1 MTRTRA
7 TTNANPERPAGA
19 RSLPA
24 TQTLA
29 DLEKI
34 RGACKAMV
42 RRRAAS
48 SGGLVLIPIPGADI
62 AGDIGLL
69 LELIPAIN
77 RKFGLSPEQIE
88 DLDTARR
95 LAIYAMVRKS
105 GAVMVGQTI
114 TKKLVVSALQKV
126 AVRLG
131 AKQVLKY
138 IPFAG
143 QAAAV
148 ALSVSAMLY
157 LGNSHVDACFEI
169 ACGTIE
175 EK

>member
-1 MTRTRA
+1 MS
-7 TTNANPERPAGA
+7 PP
-19 RSLPA
+19 
-24 TQTLA
+24 
-29 DLEKI
+29 EKI
-34 RGACKAMV
+34 RSNLPVVPMTLAELEKVRASCKAMV

-48 SGGLVLIPIPGADI
+48 SGGLALIPIPGADI

-77 RKFGLSPEQIE
+77 RKFGLSLEQIE
-88 DLDTARR
+88 ELELGHRVV
-95 LAIYAMVRKS
+95 IYALVRKS
-105 GAVMVGQTI
+105 GAMMVGQTI
-114 TKKLVVSALQKV
+114 TRKLIVSALQKV
-126 AVRLG
+126 AVRMG

-148 ALSVSAMLY
+148 ALSVSAMMY

-169 ACGTIE
+169 ASGAIKKQKT
-175 EK
+175 

>member
-1 MTRTRA
+1 MSQPRKIHSNLPMVPMTIA
-7 TTNANPERPAGA
+7 E
-19 RSLPA
+19 
-24 TQTLA
+24 
-29 DLEKI
+29 LEKV
-34 RGACKAMV
+34 RASCKAMV

-48 SGGLVLIPIPGADI
+48 SGGLALIPIPGADI

-77 RKFGLSPEQIE
+77 RKFGLSLEQIE
-88 DLDTARR
+88 ELDTGHR
-95 LAIYAMVRKS
+95 LAIYAMVRKT
-105 GAVMVGQTI
+105 GAMMVGQTI
-114 TKKLVVSALQKV
+114 TRKLIVSALQKV
-126 AVRLG
+126 ALRMG

-148 ALSVSAMLY
+148 ALSVSAMMY

-169 ACGTIE
+169 ACGAI
-175 EK
+175 KK